1 MSLKEKLTV
10 LSQNLETEKNNKE
23 KAEEEEL
30 LKPTRE
36 KIKNLELSL
45 RDLDLIK
52 NSLEFKG
59 DENQKDAIGMQDY
72 AKNTNQ
78 NIEAKS
84 SEINDLILEN
94 QEVLKKLGVENEE
107 QLVSSPEFATDS
119 EVIEYHKAKE
129 QGEDLKISDTKLKER
144 LMDLGVEFD
153 AENFSYELAI
163 PAIDKKIKET
173 ALELNQ
179 ERIKTPEGKE
189 LVLDNLAKEF
199 EEKTKKL
206 KLNSISERDKSIDSD
221 LEKKQPDYSYYFE
234 TERNNFSIEFKDEK
248 KEVYNWHILKLIPD
262 NFKDMEAAYG
272 EEIAREALEKAY
284 QNQINNI
291 FSESDNHLEE
301 NENISDRENKISETI
316 VNVVKAEL
324 TKRKIAQKLK
334 EDENYKDYPDKN
346 DPIYYLE
353 RKIEEIGRE
362 KEIANK
368 FLQKIETL
376 QLELS
381 QKSEIA
387 EENLIFKD
395 RDLVIPSIRKA
406 YEDLRENLS
415 LKEKELEEKER
426 EIARHKENQP
436 KIFGKKTW
444 QKELDELEKEAVI
457 IKNQYEKLKG
467 EDLSLLWK
475 KAHYFMDEKSLFS
488 STGKIIK
495 EYSAE
500 GKITEIF
507 NELKDKLTEISNTN
521 LSPEIM
527 SDYVEYEALE
537 KKINN

>member
-23 KAEEEEL
+23 KAEEEEF

-94 QEVLKKLGVENEE
+94 KEALKELGVENEE

-206 KLNSISERDKSIDSD
+206 KLNSISERNKSIDSD
-221 LEKKQPDYSYYFE
+221 LEKKQPDYSYRFKIGE
-234 TERNNFSIEFKDEK
+234 NNFNIEFKDEK
-248 KEVYNWHILKLIPD
+248 TKVDNWYNLRLIPD
-262 NFKDMEAAYG
+262 NFKDVKAAYG
-272 EEIAREALEKAY
+272 EEIACEALEKTY
-284 QNQINNI
+284 QNKINDT
-291 FSESDNHLEE
+291 FSEFNNRLEK
-301 NENISDRENKISETI
+301 NENNSGTEDKVSETI
-316 VNVVKAEL
+316 NNVVRADLMEW
-324 TKRKIAQKLK
+324 KINQKLK
-334 EDENYKDYPDKN
+334 EDKNYKGN
-346 DPIYYLE
+346 PISYLKT
-353 RKIEEIGRE
+353 KIEEIGRE

-387 EENLIFKD
+387 EEDLIFKD
-395 RDLVIPSIRKA
+395 KDLVIPSAMKA
-406 YEDLRENLS
+406 YKDLRANLS
-415 LKEKELEEKER
+415 LKEKELNEKER

-467 EDLSLLWK
+467 EDLSLLWE